1 MIRLN
6 HDAIA
11 AASRAAPGEWLPI
24 LRGPTARLHS
34 LVNAW
39 RNRKRPEALLG
50 PFVFEARATAH
61 GSGEA
66 VLFVRYVPPR
76 TLPC

>member
-11 AASRAAPGEWLPI
+11 AAARATPGEWLPI

-66 VLFVRYVPPR
+66 VLFVRYVAPR